1 LAEELM
7 GVKLAVSVVRTTN
20 NFVACYGAGRLDFNL
35 VRLGHNW
42 FERGVTE
49 GVDEL
54 LIHEFGH

>member
-1 LAEELM
+1 M